1 MKKAKTKWEN
11 EFLTNIK
18 PKVKRAFVI
27 GHPKLK
33 NTQIPAR
40 DAKANGLIKRSNYY
54 PNCSYMTNWVNIED
68 TITWDAEVAED
79 GKFEVVIYYTC
90 AMDAVG
96 SEIELSFSDSS
107 ISKII
112 TEFYDPKAYGD
123 ENDRAP
129 RIESYVKDFIPLK
142 MGVIDLKKGKG
153 TLLLKGLKM
162 TGKELID
169 FRLIMLKRI

>member
-1 MKKAKTKWEN
+1 
-11 EFLTNIK
+11 
-18 PKVKRAFVI
+18 
-27 GHPKLK
+27 
-33 NTQIPAR
+33 
-40 DAKANGLIKRSNYY
+40 
-54 PNCSYMTNWVNIED
+54 
-68 TITWDAEVAED
+68 
-79 GKFEVVIYYTC
+79 
-90 AMDAVG
+90 MDAVG

>member
-1 MKKAKTKWEN
+1 
-11 EFLTNIK
+11 
-18 PKVKRAFVI
+18 
-27 GHPKLK
+27 
-33 NTQIPAR
+33 
-40 DAKANGLIKRSNYY
+40 
-54 PNCSYMTNWVNIED
+54 
-68 TITWDAEVAED
+68 
-79 GKFEVVIYYTC
+79 
-90 AMDAVG
+90 MDAVG
-96 SEIELSFSDSS
+96 SEIELSFLDSS

-112 TEFYDPKAYGD
+112 TEFYDPKEHGD